1 MSSTAVE
8 NPDIER
14 KLSGRTMQ
22 VYLYLQRKKEPSGIR
37 EVQRDLGLSS
47 PSVADY
53 QIEKLAGMGLVAKDR
68 HGRVFVTRKVRVK
81 ALDSYVNFGRFSVP
95 RLAFYAS
102 VFSAVAALYAVFN
115 ISNLSIYGVAVPAAA
130 AAVLWAEAW
139 RMWRFSLIE
148 RAQNA
153 KEGGRQTR
161 AKDRI
166 KGSIRRQNAKEGGR
180 QTLFQMLLPGIAA
193 VAVFAAAGAFLFQ
206 YSQQSSLI
214 PVPVTPYDWEASR
227 PSLEESEE
235 ISHEK
240 VVAAGSPSG
249 IAEPVMTGM
258 LFAAA
263 VVVGFLAYLVA
274 RYRSS
279 GRRVLE
285 SEQVQKIASGTQD
298 YPERLP

>member
-1 MSSTAVE
+1 MHRNAVE

-14 KLSGRTMQ
+14 KLSGRTLQ

-53 QIEKLAGMGLVAKDR
+53 QIEKLVGMGLAAKDR

-102 VFSAVAALYAVFN
+102 VFSAVAVLYAVFN

-139 RMWRFSLIE
+139 RMWKFSLIE
-148 RAQNA
+148 RARN
-153 KEGGRQTR
+153 
-161 AKDRI
+161 
-166 KGSIRRQNAKEGGR
+166 SIAGER
-180 QTLFQMLLPGIAA
+180 QTLFRMLVPGIAA
-193 VAVFAAAGAFLFQ
+193 IVVFAGAGAFLFQ
-206 YSQQSSLI
+206 YSQQSSLTPA
-214 PVPVTPYDWEASR
+214 PVAPYDWEASR
-227 PSLEESEE
+227 PTIEESAVM
-235 ISHEK
+235 SHEK

-249 IAEPVMTGM
+249 ISEPVMTGM
-258 LFAAA
+258 LFASA
-263 VVVGFLAYLVA
+263 VVVGFLAYVVA
-274 RYRSS
+274 RYRSQ
-279 GRRVLE
+279 GRVLE
-285 SEQVQKIASGTQD
+285 PEQARQVASGTQD
-298 YPERLP
+298 YPQRTP

>member
-1 MSSTAVE
+1 ME

-14 KLSGRTMQ
+14 KLSGRTLQ

-53 QIEKLAGMGLVAKDR
+53 QIEKLVGMGLAAKDR

-115 ISNLSIYGVAVPAAA
+115 ASNLSIYGVAVPAAA

-139 RMWRFSLIE
+139 RMWKFSLIE
-148 RAQNA
+148 KARNPVA
-153 KEGGRQTR
+153 G
-161 AKDRI
+161 D
-166 KGSIRRQNAKEGGR
+166 R
-180 QTLFQMLLPGIAA
+180 QTLFHMLVPAIAA
-193 VAVFAAAGAFLFQ
+193 IAVFAAAGAFLFQ
-206 YSQQSSLI
+206 YSQPSSI
-214 PVPVTPYDWEASR
+214 TPAPVAPYDWEASR
-227 PSLEESEE
+227 PTIEESAEM
-235 ISHEK
+235 SHEK
-240 VVAAGSPSG
+240 VIAAGRPSG
-249 IAEPVMTGM
+249 ISEPVITGM
-258 LFAAA
+258 LFASA
-263 VVVGFLAYLVA
+263 VVVGFLAYVVA
-274 RYRSS
+274 RYRSQ
-279 GRRVLE
+279 GRVLE
-285 SEQVQKIASGTQD
+285 PEQVQQIASGTQD

>member
-1 MSSTAVE
+1 ME

-14 KLSGRTMQ
+14 KLSGRTLQ

-37 EVQRDLGLSS
+37 EVQRDLRLSS

-53 QIEKLAGMGLVAKDR
+53 QIEKLVGMGLAAKDR

-102 VFSAVAALYAVFN
+102 VFSAVAILYAIFN

-139 RMWRFSLIE
+139 RMWKFSLIE
-148 RAQNA
+148 RARNPVA
-153 KEGGRQTR
+153 G
-161 AKDRI
+161 D
-166 KGSIRRQNAKEGGR
+166 R
-180 QTLFQMLLPGIAA
+180 QTLFHMLMPAIAA
-193 VAVFAAAGAFLFQ
+193 IAVFAAAGAFLFQ
-206 YSQQSSLI
+206 YSQPSSI
-214 PVPVTPYDWEASR
+214 TPAPVAPYDWEASR
-227 PSLEESEE
+227 PTIEESAEM
-235 ISHEK
+235 SHEK

-249 IAEPVMTGM
+249 ISESVMTGM

-263 VVVGFLAYLVA
+263 AVVGFLAYIVA
-274 RYRSS
+274 RYRSQE
-279 GRRVLE
+279 RVLE
-285 SEQVQKIASGTQD
+285 PEQVQQIASGTQD

>member
-1 MSSTAVE
+1 ME

-14 KLSGRTMQ
+14 KLSGRTLQ

-53 QIEKLAGMGLVAKDR
+53 QVEKLVGMGLAAKDR

-115 ISNLSIYGVAVPAAA
+115 FSNLSIYGVAVPAAA

-139 RMWRFSLIE
+139 RMWRFSLYE
-148 RAQNA
+148 RGAG
-153 KEGGRQTR
+153 E
-161 AKDRI
+161 
-166 KGSIRRQNAKEGGR
+166 R
-180 QTLFQMLLPGIAA
+180 QTLLHMLVPGIAA
-193 VAVFAAAGAFLFQ
+193 IAVFAAAGAFLFQ
-206 YSQQSSLI
+206 YSQQGSFTPA
-214 PVPVTPYDWEASR
+214 PVAPYDWEASR
-227 PSLEESEE
+227 PTIEESAEM
-235 ISHEK
+235 SHEK

-263 VVVGFLAYLVA
+263 VVVGFLAYIVA
-274 RYRSS
+274 RYRSQ
-279 GRRVLE
+279 GRVLGP
-285 SEQVQKIASGTQD
+285 EQAQQAASGTQD
-298 YPERLP
+298 YPGRLP